1 MSGYNN
7 LSQETDRP
15 KITQAVDVQRKHL
28 YINLAML
35 YLYALSWLRNPNGH
49 TVGDGKRG
57 KENVGTDF

>member
-1 MSGYNN
+1 
-7 LSQETDRP
+7 
-15 KITQAVDVQRKHL
+15 
-28 YINLAML
+28 ML